1 MSNSSMNTTVQTV
14 PVQSSIG
21 QLPPGILF
29 FPGVIGGLIVLLL
42 LSIWAYTRVYVIT
55 PNNEAF
61 LRTGGVFV
69 KKKTVILS
77 GGCVVLPG
85 FHELTRIPLREISI
99 DVERTGNLA
108 VRTQDYLRANMRVTF
123 YVCINAN
130 EDDVIT
136 AAQRLSRE
144 GKISPEDIKEAIEK
158 RADDAIRAA
167 AKKKNL
173 AEIDSD
179 KLGFADEVL
188 NLIQQDLRKVG
199 LTLNNIAISEIEES
213 DTYDTNN
220 FFDAQGVRLRTET
233 IQKSIQQKTEVELNT
248 KVAIEEKEL
257 NAEKQSLRIAQE
269 QEEAKLG
276 QKLEVEALKA
286 QREREIEEAKAT
298 EAATIQRTKILQNKS
313 VEEEEIRKLLALQQ
327 SQIEADI
334 TLEERNKALKVAQT
348 LQKQEAELAEINRQK
363 TLEEEKIQQQLA
375 VQAKKIQ
382 ADIELEERNK
392 TLKVAQILQKQ
403 EAEVA
408 EVTRQK
414 TVDAAL
420 LNSQVE
426 LAEAERESKIAQQDA
441 AIAITEKE
449 RDRFNSE
456 AERAQAEAAVATAT
470 EVEEAERQQRLSI
483 IAAEQEAEQRRIGE
497 QNVIEIDVFRRSR
510 QAEAARQ
517 AAELEAE
524 SIRTLAEANR
534 DKALAEAEGKRSLIE
549 AENSISDA
557 QLNAKIITTI
567 WPELAPQLPEI
578 AKALAPQPG
587 ILGDTRI
594 YSFPGV
600 NGNNGN
606 GASSVGDINKLLLS
620 TTGLSMINGL
630 LEEGKL
636 GPLISQIRQMMS
648 NNSSTITSNTITPKD
663 KKTPTTDMIRS
674 QPVATSNLTEKNHL
688 NHPSIKKPK
697 SGKG

>member
-1 MSNSSMNTTVQTV
+1 MNTTTVQTV
-14 PVQSSIG
+14 PIHSSLA

-61 LRTGGVFV
+61 LRTGGVFI

-85 FHELTRIPLREISI
+85 FHELTRVPLREISI

-269 QEEAKLG
+269 QEEAKLA

-363 TLEEEKIQQQLA
+363 TLEEEKVQQQLA

-441 AIAITEKE
+441 AIAIAEKE

-557 QLNAKIITTI
+557 QLTAKIITTI
-567 WPELAPQLPEI
+567 WPELAHQLPEI

-606 GASSVGDINKLLLS
+606 GVSSVGDINKLLLS
-620 TTGLSMINGL
+620 TSGLSMINGL

-636 GPLISQIRQMMS
+636 GELISQIRQMMTH
-648 NNSSTITSNTITPKD
+648 NSSTITSNTITPKE
-663 KKTPTTDMIRS
+663 KKTPTTDIIPSRAA
-674 QPVATSNLTEKNHL
+674 ATSNLTEKNHL
-688 NHPSIKKPK
+688 TRNS
-697 SGKG
+697 

>member
-1 MSNSSMNTTVQTV
+1 MNTTVQTV
-14 PVQSSIG
+14 PVQSSIA

-130 EDDVIT
+130 EEDVIT

-173 AEIDSD
+173 AEIDYD

-199 LTLNNIAISEIEES
+199 LTLNNIAIYEIEES

-257 NAEKQSLRIAQE
+257 NAQKQSLRIAQE

-348 LQKQEAELAEINRQK
+348 LQKQESELAEINRQK

-441 AIAITEKE
+441 AIAISEKE

-557 QLNAKIITTI
+557 QLTAKIITTI
-567 WPELAPQLPEI
+567 WPELAHQLPEI

-606 GASSVGDINKLLLS
+606 GVSSVGDINKLLLS
-620 TTGLSMINGL
+620 TSGLSMINGL

-636 GPLISQIRQMMS
+636 GELISQIRQMMTH
-648 NNSSTITSNTITPKD
+648 NSSTITSNTITEKE
-663 KKTPTTDMIRS
+663 KKTPSKDIIPS
-674 QPVATSNLTEKNHL
+674 QAAAASNLTEKNHL

>member
-1 MSNSSMNTTVQTV
+1 MNTTTVQTV
-14 PVQSSIG
+14 PVQSSIA

-233 IQKSIQQKTEVELNT
+233 IQQSIQQKTEVELNT

-269 QEEAKLG
+269 QEEAKLA

-441 AIAITEKE
+441 AIAISEKE

-557 QLNAKIITTI
+557 QLTAKIITTI

-606 GASSVGDINKLLLS
+606 GASSVGDINKLLMS

-636 GPLISQIRQMMS
+636 GPLISQIRQMITH
-648 NNSSTITSNTITPKD
+648 NSSTITSNTITEKD
-663 KKTPTTDMIRS
+663 KKTPTTDIPSR
-674 QPVATSNLTEKNHL
+674 PPATSNLTEKNHL
-688 NHPSIKKPK
+688 THPSIKKPK